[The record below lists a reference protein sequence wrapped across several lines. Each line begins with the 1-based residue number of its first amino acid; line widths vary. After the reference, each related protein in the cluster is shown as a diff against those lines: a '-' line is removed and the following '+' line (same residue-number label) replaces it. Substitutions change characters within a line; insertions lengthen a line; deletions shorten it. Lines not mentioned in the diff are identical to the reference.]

1 MDADLAAA
9 RAKAAQGGGGQAP
22 GAALEAQMKK
32 QQEQKAMEEQKKA
45 MLLGLLDEGARARL
59 ARIAAVK
66 PEKAQRVE
74 NYILM
79 LAQKGQIQTAVSES
93 KIIELLDQ
101 LASSEKVTKVI
112 VQRRTIDS
120 EDEDDNDDDLM

>member
-1 MDADLAAA
+1 
-9 RAKAAQGGGGQAP
+9 
-22 GAALEAQMKK
+22 MKK

>member
-9 RAKAAQGGGGQAP
+9 RAKAAQGGSQAP
-22 GAALEAQMKK
+22 GAAMEEQMKKK
-32 QQEQKAMEEQKKA
+32 QQEQAMEEQKKA
-45 MLLGLLDEGARARL
+45 MLLGILDEGARARL

-66 PEKAQRVE
+66 PDKAKMVE
-74 NYILM
+74 NYVLM
-79 LAQKGQIQTAVSES
+79 LAQKGQLSGTVSEA
-93 KIIELLDQ
+93 KIIEILDQ
-101 LASSEKVTKVI
+101 LASSQKQTKVI